1 MDGEILPLTFPRSRI
16 SVAFDKKKAV
26 TFWSAPLKC
35 GPRSVV
41 YSVEGLCK
49 GQRRQSRTLTG
60 QLVHKGNSR
69 QREAIDQKMNH
80 RMRSQEVWRK
90 TRGVAYD
97 TAWPFIQDRGC
108 ERPACSVISCWFWRQ
123 DSHREEERT
132 DLLRTRLSTQPSI
145 ASFVR
150 NKPSHDFWHMKLY
163 CFLPFQSLG
172 PHSPPTHFS
181 VLQLQDFPEHIM
193 PFHIAMSLSI
203 ELHFRLSYCNKERLQ
218 QTVLVFLLKQPRG
231 AKT

>member
-1 MDGEILPLTFPRSRI
+1 
-16 SVAFDKKKAV
+16 
-26 TFWSAPLKC
+26 
-35 GPRSVV
+35 
-41 YSVEGLCK
+41 
-49 GQRRQSRTLTG
+49 
-60 QLVHKGNSR
+60 
-69 QREAIDQKMNH
+69 
-80 RMRSQEVWRK
+80 MRSQEVWRK

-97 TAWPFIQDRGC
+97 TAWPFIQDQGC

-132 DLLRTRLSTQPSI
+132 DLLRTRLSTHPSI

-163 CFLPFQSLG
+163 CFLPFQSLR

-231 AKT
+231 EWHRASRVARGFTQLLRDPGSYHLVTPLSLGILTSFTGLKWAYLHVWQRGSPGLSGFVSRERTQKLHK